1 MSESNPYRVFV
12 SHVFEETFDY
22 LRVFEFLESDDRFY
36 YLNRSKPENLPE
48 TGGLDAMKDELI
60 EQIKEAEVVVVLAAV
75 AESQPDLVRF
85 MLDVADANKIGVVAM
100 KHIGGLGEIPA
111 AVAERAKEVVE
122 WNEREMVD
130 AIKRAGRGE
139 DTQRWEVIDFPG
151 IEELMKDDTDEK
163 DDEEKQ

>member
-12 SHVFEETFDY
+12 SHAFEETFDY

-36 YLNRSKPENLPE
+36 YLNRSRPENMPE
-48 TGGLDAMKDELI
+48 AGGLDAMKDELI
-60 EQIKEAEVVVVLAAV
+60 EQIKAAEVIVVLPAL
-75 AESQPDLVRF
+75 AEAQADLVRF
-85 MLDVADANKIGVVAM
+85 QMDVADANKIGIVAM
-100 KHIGGLGEIPA
+100 KHIGGLGDIPTD
-111 AVAERAKEVVE
+111 VAERAKEIVE

-151 IEELMKDDTDEK
+151 IEDLMKDEENDEK
-163 DDEEKQ
+163 Q

>member
-12 SHVFEETFDY
+12 THAFEESFDY
-22 LRVFEFLESDDRFY
+22 LRVFEFLESVDRFY

-60 EQIKEAEVVVVLAAV
+60 EQIKEAEAMVVLPAV
-75 AESQPDLVRF
+75 AEAQPELVRF
-85 MLDVADANKIGVVAM
+85 QMDVADANKIGIVAM
-100 KHIGGLGEIPA
+100 KHVGGLGDIPKD
-111 AVAERAKEVVE
+111 VEERAKEVVE

-151 IEELMKDDTDEK
+151 IEELMKDDEDK
-163 DDEEKQ
+163 EKQ

>member
-12 SHVFEETFDY
+12 THAFEESFDY
-22 LRVFEFLESDDRFY
+22 LRVFEFLESVDRFY

-60 EQIKEAEVVVVLAAV
+60 EQIKEAEAMVVLPAV
-75 AESQPDLVRF
+75 AEAQPDLVRF
-85 MLDVADANKIGVVAM
+85 QMDVADANKIGIVAM
-100 KHIGGLGEIPA
+100 KHVGGLGDIPKD
-111 AVAERAKEVVE
+111 VEERAKEVVE

-151 IEELMKDDTDEK
+151 IEELMKDDEDKEN
-163 DDEEKQ
+163 Q

>member
-1 MSESNPYRVFV
+1 
-12 SHVFEETFDY
+12 
-22 LRVFEFLESDDRFY
+22 Y

-60 EQIKEAEVVVVLAAV
+60 EQIKEAEAMVVLPAV
-75 AESQPDLVRF
+75 AEAQPDLVRF
-85 MLDVADANKIGVVAM
+85 QMDVADANKIGIVAM
-100 KHIGGLGEIPA
+100 KHVGGLGDIPKD
-111 AVAERAKEVVE
+111 VEERAKEVVE

-151 IEELMKDDTDEK
+151 IEELMKDDEDK
-163 DDEEKQ
+163 EKQ

>member
-12 SHVFEETFDY
+12 THAFEESFDY
-22 LRVFEFLESDDRFY
+22 LRVFEFLESVDRFY

-60 EQIKEAEVVVVLAAV
+60 EQIKEAEAMVVLPAV
-75 AESQPDLVRF
+75 AEAQPDLVRF
-85 MLDVADANKIGVVAM
+85 QMDVADANKIGIVAM
-100 KHIGGLGEIPA
+100 KHVGGLGDIPKD
-111 AVAERAKEVVE
+111 VEERAKEVVE

-151 IEELMKDDTDEK
+151 IEELMKDDEDK
-163 DDEEKQ
+163 EKQ

>member
-12 SHVFEETFDY
+12 THAFEESFDY

-36 YLNRSKPENLPE
+36 YLNRSKPENMPE

-60 EQIKEAEVVVVLAAV
+60 EQIKEAEVIVVLPAV

-85 MLDVADANKIGVVAM
+85 QMDVAEANKIGIVAM
-100 KHIGGLGEIPA
+100 KHVGGLGDIPKD
-111 AVAERAKEVVE
+111 VEERAKEVVE

-151 IEELMKDDTDEK
+151 IEELMKDNE
-163 DDEEKQ
+163 DEEKQ